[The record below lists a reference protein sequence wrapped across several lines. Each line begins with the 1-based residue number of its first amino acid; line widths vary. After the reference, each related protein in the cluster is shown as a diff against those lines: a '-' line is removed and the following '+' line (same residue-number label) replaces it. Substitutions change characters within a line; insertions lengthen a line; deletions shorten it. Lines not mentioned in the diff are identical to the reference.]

1 MKLKKVKISSW
12 DLNEITQHWGHLSD
26 DPLGMVVEKPYEHSS
41 NEGFVCAAL
50 LPLMSFNHFLFLYS
64 NVSQF
69 LVSPCC
75 SQSVLK

>member
-26 DPLGMVVEKPYEHSS
+26 DPLGIVVEKPYEHSS

-50 LPLMSFNHFLFLYS
+50 LPLSHLIIFYS
-64 NVSQF
+64 CIVM
-69 LVSPCC
+69 
-75 SQSVLK
+75 